1 MNTCSIDFPSDVSEI
16 EAAGF
21 AVLSGAGVQVPRIAE
36 APVVLECRHYTT
48 LEVSHRRHLCIG
60 SVVHLH
66 ARAGIIDAERLRVN
80 LDAYKPIARLFGNP
94 YARLG
99 EKSCSSAN
107 PLPNGTQNVLGSW
120 KLTWWRTVET
130 PQKDNSCVP

>member
-1 MNTCSIDFPSDVSEI
+1 MHDPETWHSVFRKECAQTNALSCEGPNEIPCSNLTGNIPS
-16 EAAGF
+16 
-21 AVLSGAGVQVPRIAE
+21 
-36 APVVLECRHYTT
+36 CRHYTT

-80 LDAYKPIARLFGNP
+80 LDAYKPIARLFGNL

-99 EKSCSSAN
+99 EKFVLKRQSFTEWEAE
-107 PLPNGTQNVLGSW
+107 NGVDAAADCA
-120 KLTWWRTVET
+120 ET
-130 PQKDNSCVP
+130 KS